1 MPRVTAFETMHPAV
15 PALCLGG
22 AALLGM
28 LVFQPVYLLLS
39 LAGSLLFTVV
49 TVGPADFVR
58 KLAWMIPML
67 VLVCLA
73 NPFFSAS
80 GSTELFRMG
89 WMVVYV
95 ESLAYGACMGVLLVS
110 TFLWFEAF
118 ALVLTP
124 DRMLSTAG
132 KALPTVSLV
141 VSMAMGLVPQL
152 LRRVH
157 GMRSTLKACTCDD
170 ADSRDVSHMRGKLDE
185 AARLSTMLVS
195 WSLEDSLERADVM
208 RARGWREDAKRTSY
222 RTYRLRDADKI
233 ALAALLLLVAASGL
247 LGWVALQQWRFYPT
261 MPRLVVWW
269 GYVPYLLLVLL
280 PTAAVVIDHVRWAR
294 VERRGLMM
302 GEGV

>member
-1 MPRVTAFETMHPAV
+1 MSRLTAFETLHPAV

-39 LAGSLLFTVV
+39 LVGGLLFTVV
-49 TVGPADFVR
+49 TAGPADFAR
-58 KLAWMIPML
+58 KLVWMIPML

-80 GSTELFRMG
+80 GSTELLRMG

-157 GMRSTLKACTCDD
+157 GMRRTLKACTCDD
-170 ADSRDVSHMRGKLDE
+170 ADARGTSHMRGKLDE

-208 RARGWREDAKRTSY
+208 RARGWREDVKRTSY

-233 ALAALLLLVAASGL
+233 ALAALTLLVAASGL

-280 PTAAVVIDHVRWAR
+280 PTAAVVIDRVRWAR
-294 VERRGLMM
+294 AEQRGLMM

>member
-1 MPRVTAFETMHPAV
+1 MSRLTAFETLHPAV
-15 PALCLGG
+15 PALCLGV

-39 LAGSLLFTVV
+39 LVGSLLFTVV
-49 TVGPADFVR
+49 TAGPADFAR
-58 KLAWMIPML
+58 KLVWMIPML

-80 GSTELFRMG
+80 GSTELLRMG

-157 GMRSTLKACTCDD
+157 AMRRTLKACTCDD
-170 ADSRDVSHMRGKLDE
+170 ADARGTSHMRGKLDE

-208 RARGWREDAKRTSY
+208 RARGWREDVKRTSY

-233 ALAALLLLVAASGL
+233 ALAALTLLVAASGL

-280 PTAAVVIDHVRWAR
+280 PTAAVVIDRVRWACA
-294 VERRGLMM
+294 EQRGLMM

>member
-1 MPRVTAFETMHPAV
+1 V

-39 LAGSLLFTVV
+39 LVGGLLFTVV
-49 TVGPADFVR
+49 TAGPADFAR
-58 KLAWMIPML
+58 KLVWMIPML

-80 GSTELFRMG
+80 GSTELLRMG

-157 GMRSTLKACTCDD
+157 GMRRTLKACTCDD
-170 ADSRDVSHMRGKLDE
+170 ADARGTSHMRGKLDE

-208 RARGWREDAKRTSY
+208 RARGWREDVKRTSY

-233 ALAALLLLVAASGL
+233 ALAALTLLVAASGL

-280 PTAAVVIDHVRWAR
+280 PTAAVVIDRVRWAR
-294 VERRGLMM
+294 AEQRGLMM